1 MDDILA
7 LPAPFLRITVCCLPI
22 VQDPSG
28 KQRTRPL
35 GIVGLFML
43 DTHFGENDFLLE
55 GHLLLMIC
63 GSIKKL
69 NLEDHPVP
77 KVILGANGQLSK
89 TTDLKGP

>member
-35 GIVGLFML
+35 GIVGLFIL
-43 DTHFGENDFLLE
+43 DTHFGENDFLLRGPLTFDDLWFYKE
-55 GHLLLMIC
+55 
-63 GSIKKL
+63 IK
-69 NLEDHPVP
+69 PGRP
-77 KVILGANGQLSK
+77 PS
-89 TTDLKGP
+89 TKGYSRCKGTAF